1 MKYKRNIK
9 VIITFLLFLGL
20 VPPKKVWKI
29 IYPIPPKNPT
39 RITYMKRLIDK
50 NEYIL
55 IMIIHPYESP
65 RIHIEL
71 KRLKI
76 TYSCKS
82 KMETSGSTTVTVPL

>member
-55 IMIIHPYESP
+55 IMIIFQK
-65 RIHIEL
+65 L
-71 KRLKI
+71 VKI
-76 TYSCKS
+76 DGVLFMDLS
-82 KMETSGSTTVTVPL
+82 